1 MRENSNSQKR
11 GESHLRS
18 KWVFYPPYKGLSCT
32 NGDSTN
38 IPDVSCS
45 CSVAPGGSGISVIL
59 LGISSIFRRIRRLHL
74 QIISQKA
81 LRRMEFIQVL
91 MQHDGQWNED
101 GKYTDFKMTGIL
113 LEMNCTF
120 NSFIE
125 LVYQS
130 LQVQDTET
138 ELDIQ
143 YLISDDYPPV
153 KIADERSLR
162 FYIQL
167 KKSELNF
174 TRYPI
179 CIILNKSASFLE
191 TSSSEAANNSL
202 LVHEDNITQLDEQ
215 NSKETEMSYSN
226 LDMIEYANLLCTL
239 QENLPETDY
248 DEDHVATNQAN
259 QKIEEGGTF
268 IDKETLISEM
278 SLYGLKEHFQ
288 FKVQKSCARQYR
300 LKCIDDHCD
309 WKFYASKIGHTK
321 MFRVRKFNNYHTC
334 FLEMRMGDLRFVSSK
349 TIAKIIKSN
358 LLDIKTIYT
367 PNDIIRDMRNDYSIK
382 LDYWKA
388 WKCREI
394 ALELLRGKPENS
406 FGLLPRY
413 LHMVKQTNPGSVVSL
428 QRNVDH
434 TFLYAFMSLNASIS
448 GWSHCM
454 PIMVVD
460 ATFLKGPFGGSLFS
474 PSTLDAAG
482 KIFPLAFSITD
493 SENDASWNWFFRQ
506 IKTVFGVREG
516 MCIISDR
523 HMSIKNAI
531 ESVFAGEVQHDICL
545 YHLLSNVKS
554 RFKKDQ
560 KTIKDL
566 FKAAARAYTKEEFN
580 THMAE
585 MSNVNPRV
593 TAYLK
598 DAGFERWAVSH
609 SVNKR
614 YNIMTSNTAE
624 SFNAAVN
631 RARELPVTM
640 LMEYL
645 RNLVEPSNDDIY
657 TVTENGDT
665 STVNIKE
672 KSCTC
677 NIYQEEM
684 IPCKHAAAVL
694 NYKHQDPTEYCSKYF
709 TNEAMLATYAQ
720 TVYPV
725 PKEETWKVTAEVE
738 DIIVLPPIGRTKPGR
753 PKKRRIKGAEEQKNQ
768 NKCSRCEY
776 YGHNRKTCKNIP
788 KNR

>member
-1 MRENSNSQKR
+1 MEIL
-11 GESHLRS
+11 EDSHIEAT
-18 KWVFYPPYKGLSCT
+18 V
-32 NGDSTN
+32 
-38 IPDVSCS
+38 
-45 CSVAPGGSGISVIL
+45 
-59 LGISSIFRRIRRLHL
+59 
-74 QIISQKA
+74 
-81 LRRMEFIQVL
+81 RMEFIQVL
-91 MQHDGQWNED
+91 MQHDGQWTED

-226 LDMIEYANLLCTL
+226 LDMIEYVNLLCTL
-239 QENLPETDY
+239 QENLPETNF

-259 QKIEEGGTF
+259 QKIEEGGIF
-268 IDKETLISEM
+268 KDKETLISEM

-334 FLEMRMGDLRFVSSK
+334 SLEMRMGDLRFVSSK

-388 WKCREI
+388 WKCPEI

-413 LHMVKQTNPGSVVSL
+413 LHMVKQTNTVSVVSL

-474 PSTLDAAG
+474 ASTLDAAG

-645 RNLVEPSNDDIY
+645 RNLVQRWSYKNRNIAKGTFTKLSSKYDVVLRQNYLDSLKIEVEPSNDVIY

-677 NIYQEEM
+677 NRYQEEM

-725 PKEETWKVTAEVE
+725 PKKETWEVTAEVE

-768 NKCSRCEY
+768 NKCSRCGY